1 MKKYLIEIK
10 WGLIFV
16 IMMLVWMYF
25 EKAMGWHGENIADQA
40 TYTNFVAI
48 PSIIVYVL
56 ALLEK
61 RKKHFNNVMTWKQGF
76 ISGLIITTVVV
87 ILTPF
92 SQLVTHE
99 LITPEYFEN
108 VKAYAV
114 DQGQMTQEEA
124 SNYFNLTSY
133 LWQSIVGALIM
144 GALTSAIVAIFVRRK
159 G

>member
-25 EKAMGWHGENIADQA
+25 EKAMGWHGENIADHA

-76 ISGLIITTVVV
+76 ISGLIITAVVV

>member
-1 MKKYLIEIK
+1 MKKRLIEIK

-25 EKAMGWHGENIADQA
+25 EKAMGWHGKNIADHA

-48 PSIIVYVL
+48 PSIIIYVL

-76 ISGLIITTVVV
+76 ISGLIITAVVV

-124 SNYFNLTSY
+124 NNYFNLTSY

-144 GALTSAIVAIFVRRK
+144 GALTSAIVAIFVKRK

>member
-1 MKKYLIEIK
+1 MKKRLIEIK

-25 EKAMGWHGENIADQA
+25 EKVMGWHDENIADHA

-48 PSIIVYVL
+48 PSILVYVF

-61 RKKHFNNVMTWKQGF
+61 RKKYYDNVMSWKQGF
-76 ISGLIITTVVV
+76 ISGLFITAVVV

-92 SQLVTHE
+92 NQLVIHE
-99 LITPEYFEN
+99 IISPQYFDSAS
-108 VKAYAV
+108 AYAV
-114 DQGQMTQEEA
+114 SQGIMTQSEA
-124 SNYFNLTSY
+124 SNYFNFTSY
-133 LWQSIVGALIM
+133 LWQSAVGALIM
-144 GALTSAIVAIFVRRK
+144 GTLTSAIVAIFVRKK